1 MMYISGRTG
10 VSRATFRLQSSAF
23 IQSKRYSQARYNFVF
38 SAFRSS
44 NVHHLPVPVNHTFA
58 MALAVGYDNSGS
70 RPLRLPGIG
79 MEIDADLDE
88 DSLRRAKHAL
98 GPGWHDA
105 AYFADGIEGWQGQR
119 LTVREIAMLG
129 LMESITDKPNWDTK
143 VFDDTIVEKWRAE
156 AMELPLISQP
166 AWEWVLAEV
175 RDKANAFK
183 TSRRVLALDSNARCV
198 KSDVLVSADL
208 REELLAGVAPLLSVP
223 DHQKDWHPGSNGQ
236 VLNIVHPSL
245 YPLVYGRTCILRQG
259 GRVGLT
265 DMLASCGQGEVAVQT
280 DHDFDGLPAWSTRF
294 QWLPCEVE
302 FASAVGEEIN
312 MRITSYINNLH
323 PTKHEALYRT
333 IEKIIG
339 LSVPLWNDVLMYE
352 DGLRT
357 PLRINT
363 FGAEWATKQPE
374 WAEDT
379 NLPTKTTD
387 PNFAELMQR
396 LKEYLALP
404 NRPGY
409 SPGDDEDEEHDY
421 DEEDEDNDRHEE
433 DPETICA
440 SLERRLAPV
449 EQDANASEYGFKVA
463 LQNVV
468 EWKWKRMRYVAHPEP
483 GQSFTYEEWKKG
495 VQTPLIPRSYPCDPQ
510 EVWPKHVSLESSNWF
525 RDQGLQVIVKLA
537 SIELTPENPQYPGG
551 SWHVE
556 GMKNEHIVATSIYYF
571 DVDNTTTARLS
582 FRQGAELD
590 DMELQ
595 YQQDDHEPLS
605 TVFGTNGMRDE
616 PAVQEIGRISTPEG
630 RLLAFPNTFQH
641 KVEPFGL
648 VDNTKPGHRRFLV
661 MWLVDPHFRI
671 CSTRNVPPQQH
682 SWWAEEA
689 MRNVDFRTLPQEV
702 VDMVKGE
709 VGEWPMGLEEA
720 KSLRLE
726 LMAERTRMTDMADS
740 YFQEYNL
747 CEH

>member
-1 MMYISGRTG
+1 MYISGRAG
-10 VSRATFRLQSSAF
+10 LSRAAFRLQSTAF
-23 IQSKRYSQARYNFVF
+23 IQSKRYPQARYNLVF

-44 NVHHLPVPVNHTFA
+44 NVHHLPVAANHTFA
-58 MALAVGYDNSGS
+58 MALTVGYDNSGS

-88 DSLRRAKHAL
+88 DSLRRSKHGR
-98 GPGWHDA
+98 GPFWPDA
-105 AYFADGIEGWQGQR
+105 AYFADGIEGWNGQR
-119 LTVREIAMLG
+119 LTVRELAMLG

-143 VFDDTIVEKWRAE
+143 VFNDTIVDKWRAE
-156 AMELPLISQP
+156 AMEMPLISQP

-183 TSRRVLALDSNARCV
+183 ASRRVLALDSNARCV
-198 KSDVLVSADL
+198 KSDVLVTADL
-208 REELLAGVAPLLSVP
+208 REELVAGVASLLSVP
-223 DHQKDWHPGSNGQ
+223 DHQKDWHPGSNRQ
-236 VLNIVHPSL
+236 VLNLVHPSL
-245 YPLVYGRTCILRQG
+245 YPLIYGRTSILRQG

-265 DMLASCGQGEVAVQT
+265 DMLASCGQGEVAVKT
-280 DHDFDGLPAWSTRF
+280 EHDFDGQPAWSTRF

-302 FASAVGEEIN
+302 FANAAGEEIN
-312 MRITSYINNLH
+312 TRITSYINNLH
-323 PTKHEALYRT
+323 PTNHEALYRT

-363 FGAEWATKQPE
+363 LGAEWAPKLPE
-374 WAEDT
+374 WAEHANLV

-387 PNFAELMQR
+387 PNFAEAMQK

-409 SPGDDEDEEHDY
+409 RPGDDQDEEDEFDEDEEGY
-421 DEEDEDNDRHEE
+421 DFHEQ

-440 SLERRLAPV
+440 SVERRLARV
-449 EQDANASEYGFKVA
+449 EQDASARDWDFKYM
-463 LQNVV
+463 LRNVV
-468 EWKWKRMRYVAHPEP
+468 ERKWKRMRYVAHPEP

-495 VQTPLIPRSYPCDPQ
+495 VQTPLIAGRYSNTQ
-510 EVWPKHVSLESSNWF
+510 EVWPKEVSLESSNWF
-525 RDQGLQVIVKLA
+525 RDKGLQVIVKLA

-582 FRQGAELD
+582 FRQGATLD
-590 DMELQ
+590 DMDLQ
-595 YQQDDHEPLS
+595 YEQDDHEPLS

-616 PAVQEIGRISTPEG
+616 PAVQQIGSISTPEG

-641 KVEPFGL
+641 KVEPFRL

-661 MWLVDPHFRI
+661 MWLVDPHYRI

-689 MRNVDFRTLPQEV
+689 MRNVNFRTLPQEV
-702 VDMVKGE
+702 VDIVI
-709 VGEWPMGLEEA
+709 GEWPMGLEEA

-726 LMAERTRMTDMADS
+726 LMTERTRRMDIAEEHFEENS
-740 YFQEYNL
+740 YNL